1 MLHTSPLHRLIL
13 DNGITLIV
21 NENPTTDLI
30 AGKLFLKNGGSRW
43 ESLDKAGLSHLLA
56 TLLTKGTTHQTAI
69 EIAEIVE
76 SMGASLGADVTNDY
90 FYLSL
95 KSISADFPKLLNLAS
110 EIMRSPLF
118 PPKEISLEKE
128 LTQRNIRSQ
137 LEQPFNVAF
146 SQLRTALYPDHPYGC
161 SVLGT
166 QETVANLT
174 QEDLFNYHGT
184 HFRPDHLVIS
194 LSGRITVDI
203 AQEIVSSLFDSWKVP
218 DSPFPTLQLPAL
230 SHQPT
235 QQQTTQDTQQSIVM
249 LGYLS
254 ASVKD
259 EDYPVLKLL
268 STYLGNG
275 LSSRLFVELREKKGL
290 AYDVSAFYP
299 TRLDLAPFVMYMGT
313 APENTQVAIEGLQ
326 AEADRLVQEEL
337 SSMELK
343 SAKNKLL
350 GQYAL
355 GKQTNGEIAQ
365 LNGWYET
372 LELGLEFDQIFQDEI
387 AAITPQQV
395 HGKARK
401 YLQYPYLSLVGP
413 TV

>member
-1 MLHTSPLHRLIL
+1 MFDSPSLHRLVL

-30 AGKLFLKNGGSRW
+30 AGRLFLKNAGSRW
-43 ESLDKAGLSHLLA
+43 ESRKKAGLSHLLA
-56 TLLTKGTTHQTAI
+56 TLLTKGTKSHNSV
-69 EIAEIVE
+69 EIAETVE

-90 FYLSL
+90 LCLNL
-95 KSISADFPKLLNLAS
+95 KSISSDFTELLTLTA
-110 EIMRSPLF
+110 EIMRSPTF
-118 PPKEISLEKE
+118 PDMEVSLEKD
-128 LTQRNIRSQ
+128 LTQRSIRSQ

-146 SQLRTALYPDHPYGC
+146 SQLREAIYPDHPYGL
-161 SVLGT
+161 SILGT
-166 QETVANLT
+166 QDTVATLT
-174 QEDLFNYHGT
+174 QEDLFAYHTT
-184 HFRPDHLVIS
+184 HFRPDHLIIS
-194 LSGRITVDI
+194 LSGRITTEI
-203 AQEIVSSLFDSWKVP
+203 AKELVLSIFGQWKIP
-218 DSPFPTLQLPAL
+218 DTAFNEVKLAPL

-235 QQQTTQDTQQSIVM
+235 QQQTIQDTQQAIVM

-254 ASVKD
+254 ASVKQK
-259 EDYPVLKLL
+259 DYTSLKLL

-275 LSSRLFVELREKKGL
+275 LSSRLFVELREKRGL

-299 TRLDLAPFVMYMGT
+299 TRLDLSPFVMYMGT
-313 APENTQVAIEGLQ
+313 APENTEIAITGLQ
-326 AEADRLVQEEL
+326 VEADRLCQQEL
-337 SSMELK
+337 SQIELK

-372 LELGLEFDQIFQDEI
+372 LELGLEFDHTFQMAI
-387 AAITPQQV
+387 ADLTSEQVYLVAQQ
-395 HGKARK
+395 
-401 YLQYPYLSLVGP
+401 YLKNPYLSLVGP

>member
-1 MLHTSPLHRLIL
+1 MFDSPSLHRLVL

-30 AGKLFLKNGGSRW
+30 AGRLFLKNAGSRW
-43 ESLDKAGLSHLLA
+43 ENREKAGLSHLLA
-56 TLLTKGTTHQTAI
+56 TLLTKGT
-69 EIAEIVE
+69 ENRNSVDIAETVE

-90 FYLSL
+90 FSLSL
-95 KSISADFPKLLNLAS
+95 KSISSDFTELLTLTA
-110 EIMRSPLF
+110 EIMRSPTF
-118 PPKEISLEKE
+118 PDQEVSLEKD
-128 LTQRNIRSQ
+128 LTQRSIRSQ

-146 SQLRTALYPDHPYGC
+146 SQLREAIYPDHPYGL
-161 SVLGT
+161 SILGT
-166 QETVANLT
+166 QDTVATLT
-174 QEDLFNYHGT
+174 QEDLFAYHTT
-184 HFRPDHLVIS
+184 HFRPDHLIIS
-194 LSGRITVDI
+194 FSGRITVEI
-203 AQEIVSSLFDSWKVP
+203 AKDLVLSIFGSWKIP
-218 DSPFPTLQLPAL
+218 DTAFNEVKLASL

-235 QQQTTQDTQQSIVM
+235 QQQTTQDTQQAIVM

-254 ASVKD
+254 ASVKQ
-259 EDYPVLKLL
+259 EDYTSLKLL

-275 LSSRLFVELREKKGL
+275 LSSRLFVELREKRGL

-299 TRLDLAPFVMYMGT
+299 TRLDLSPFVMYMGT
-313 APENTQVAIEGLQ
+313 SPENTEIAIAGLQ
-326 AEADRLVQEEL
+326 AEAERLCQQEL
-337 SSMELK
+337 SPIELK

-372 LELGLEFDQIFQDEI
+372 LELGLEFDHTFQTAI
-387 AAITPQQV
+387 ADLTSEQMHSVAQQ
-395 HGKARK
+395 
-401 YLQYPYLSLVGP
+401 YLKDPYLSLVGP